1 MDKTEPATTRRIL
14 IVDDHPVIRETLS
27 DWIRRHADLQ
37 VCGEAADFGDAI
49 RSVDLLVPELAIVDI
64 SLPSGDGIE
73 LVKRIRDR
81 HPQIKVVVWSAHD
94 DGLYAERALRA
105 GALAYVNKDR
115 PMETLVEA
123 IRRALGGRVWLC
135 EAMTERMLRLSVGL
149 DPAKVTGSP
158 IDALADRELETLRLI
173 GEGLKTSEV
182 AKRMHLSVHTVETYR
197 DRIRQK
203 LGIKNGAELTRFAMS
218 WVLHEDAAPKLSE

>member
-27 DWIRRHADLQ
+27 DRIRRHADLQ
-37 VCGEAADFGDAI
+37 VCGEAADFGDAL
-49 RSVDLLVPELAIVDI
+49 RSVDLLDPDLAILDI

-81 HPQIKVVVWSAHD
+81 HPKVKVVVWSAHD
-94 DGLYAERALRA
+94 DAFYAERALRA
-105 GALAYVNKDR
+105 GALAYVNKNQ
-115 PMETLVEA
+115 PIETLIEA
-123 IRRALGGRVWLC
+123 IRRALDGKVWLC

-149 DPAKVTGSP
+149 DPAKATVSP
-158 IDALADRELETLRLI
+158 VDALADRELETLRLI

-203 LGIKNGAELTRFAMS
+203 LGIKNGAELTKFAMR
-218 WVLHEDAAPKLSE
+218 WVLQEDGTPTFGE